1 LRVERVNQKEG
12 STWEEKDENLRS
24 VIGSGDDV
32 DAFGGIC
39 GGYTPYILSPGKLT
53 GNTKKLP

>member
-39 GGYTPYILSPGKLT
+39 GGYTPYILSPG
-53 GNTKKLP
+53 NTKKLP

>member
-1 LRVERVNQKEG
+1 VNQKEG

-24 VIGSGDDV
+24 VMVNGYDV

-39 GGYTPYILSPGKLT
+39 GGYTLYISSA
-53 GNTKKLP
+53 GN